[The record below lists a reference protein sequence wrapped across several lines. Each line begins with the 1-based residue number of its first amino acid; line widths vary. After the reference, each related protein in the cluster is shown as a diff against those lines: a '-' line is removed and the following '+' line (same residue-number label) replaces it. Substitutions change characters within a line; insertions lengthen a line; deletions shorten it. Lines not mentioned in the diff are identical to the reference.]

1 MKTVE
6 RGPRQRNIVI
16 TICALLFSAGGVCA
30 QAPADAVSAATPGNT
45 APAAGAP
52 ATGSSVPAE
61 ADPLQKRMD
70 RARALAA
77 AHQLTSAA
85 MELESIRASAKDE
98 MWRNVSSLMLM
109 GIYLEDGNYARAE
122 AMLEETFKQRSSHK
136 ESSVRTYFALAG
148 QAVNGARLHIG
159 RYRVFGINVSSD
171 GLPHEA
177 TFDLDRLRSLLER
190 MTVQAKELL
199 QQNPKDNDGFAL
211 LEDLSGI
218 RATLARD
225 NDDRARWQNEYSAAR
240 ARLATL
246 PTEAAVNRPV
256 PNPGSAEV
264 PRTRS
269 AEPSGTSDSPAEPLT
284 ADKVANAAPQEGG
297 GNTSGRP
304 SESGISAS
312 TAGTPSTFEVGP
324 LIEKAT
330 KKVDPLYP
338 QTAKNVGISGLV
350 RVKLVIDES
359 GSVANI
365 VWTEGPMLL
374 RQAAQDAVRQWKFR
388 PVVVDGKPVR
398 AAGYIDFGFAR

>member
-1 MKTVE
+1 
-6 RGPRQRNIVI
+6 
-16 TICALLFSAGGVCA
+16 
-30 QAPADAVSAATPGNT
+30 
-45 APAAGAP
+45 
-52 ATGSSVPAE
+52 
-61 ADPLQKRMD
+61 
-70 RARALAA
+70 
-77 AHQLTSAA
+77 

-122 AMLEETFKQRSSHK
+122 AMLDETFKQRSAK
-136 ESSVRTYFALAG
+136 RESSVRTYFALAG

-159 RYRVFGINVSSD
+159 RYRTFGINVSSD

-190 MTVQAKELL
+190 MTAQAKELL
-199 QQNPKDNDGFAL
+199 QQNSKDNDAFAL
-211 LEDLSGI
+211 LEDLAGI
-218 RATLARD
+218 RTALARD
-225 NDDRARWQNEYSAAR
+225 SEDRTRWQNEYSAAR
-240 ARLATL
+240 AKLATL
-246 PTEAAVNRPV
+246 PTEIASLGRPV
-256 PNPGSAEV
+256 AAPGSVEMTANN
-264 PRTRS
+264 
-269 AEPSGTSDSPAEPLT
+269 SP
-284 ADKVANAAPQEGG
+284 VAAPSPGVAVEPVITEPA
-297 GNTSGRP
+297 NTSAP
-304 SESGISAS
+304 ITSEPATVGPA
-312 TAGTPSTFEVGP
+312 STFEVGP

-330 KKVDPLYP
+330 KKVEPQYP

-388 PVVVDGKPVR
+388 PVVVDGKAVR